1 MIAEARSHVEH
12 RGRSRQSAPADSCHR
27 VHRTICWIL
36 RLYRGIIRRLS
47 CLIGPCSGHRAHSI
61 YHRATAISFC
71 LSSRSAP
78 VWSSMSCEKQAWI
91 SSSLNFRS
99 PSQHSS
105 SRSNTKSTQ
114 SQTADSLS
122 VLPTLDKPFRQSS
135 GKIRP
140 LRKKSGPQLNL
151 TFWRHLGR
159 WKFCYLCLYAWKKYN
174 ISLICCTELERI
186 SGKKQSF
193 KKFGHFSA
201 LSVQNRPVG
210 NIAHYD

>member
-1 MIAEARSHVEH
+1 MPSTEAEVGKPHQLIHAIVS
-12 RGRSRQSAPADSCHR
+12 
-27 VHRTICWIL
+27 
-36 RLYRGIIRRLS
+36 YNMLS
-47 CLIGPCSGHRAHSI
+47 SP
-61 YHRATAISFC
+61 C
-71 LSSRSAP
+71 LSSRSRSAP
-78 VWSSMSCEKQAWI
+78 VWSSMSCDKQAWI

>member
-1 MIAEARSHVEH
+1 MPSTEAEVGKPHQLIHAIVS
-12 RGRSRQSAPADSCHR
+12 
-27 VHRTICWIL
+27 
-36 RLYRGIIRRLS
+36 YNMLS
-47 CLIGPCSGHRAHSI
+47 SP
-61 YHRATAISFC
+61 C
-71 LSSRSAP
+71 LSSRSRSAP
-78 VWSSMSCEKQAWI
+78 VWSSMSCDKQAWI

-186 SGKKQSF
+186 SGKNKVLRSSATFRPSLYKIGQSATLLTMTNKTWHQYWIF
-193 KKFGHFSA
+193 AANVKSLHF
-201 LSVQNRPVG
+201 VKDQ
-210 NIAHYD
+210 